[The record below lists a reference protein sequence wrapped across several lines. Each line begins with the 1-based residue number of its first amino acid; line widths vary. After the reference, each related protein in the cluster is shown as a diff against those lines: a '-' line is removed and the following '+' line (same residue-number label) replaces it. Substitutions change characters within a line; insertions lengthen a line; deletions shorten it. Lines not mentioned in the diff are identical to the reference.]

1 MLLWQLH
8 VVSSFGT
15 YLRTNKPNCL
25 SVLWCGY
32 WFLSRGMC
40 YIWISSLITR
50 VWEPWAYILYI
61 CQINTLYLSS
71 KSRKWESNNVF
82 MLLSFFLLLGF
93 SMWTPFWHSRMSKK
107 WTTYYSMWNLLHLF
121 ADSCSIFDCA
131 VSIRRPLA
139 LHNIEIRCS
148 KFKLSQLWVDKCP
161 HKKKNTF
168 STLIFKLVLVLA
180 TGAQLLLYYIQH

>member
-1 MLLWQLH
+1 MFENLEH
-8 VVSSFGT
+8 IFFI
-15 YLRTNKPNCL
+15 
-25 SVLWCGY
+25 SVKLIHY
-32 WFLSRGMC
+32 IYHQNRGNG
-40 YIWISSLITR
+40 S
-50 VWEPWAYILYI
+50 
-61 CQINTLYLSS
+61 QIMF
-71 KSRKWESNNVF
+71 F